1 LTVATITNCIGV
13 AESAATASSERG
25 RPLETGRSE
34 LQPEQELPRSDPNRA
49 LVMRMVRSLAES
61 GVAEWT
67 VLDSGDIRLN
77 LASGEILNRGQ
88 DCVTR
93 IR

>member
-1 LTVATITNCIGV
+1 LTVATITNRIGV
-13 AESAATASSERG
+13 ADSPVTASSERG

-34 LQPEQELPRSDPNRA
+34 LQLEQELPRSDPDRA
-49 LVMRMVRSLAES
+49 LVMRMVRSLVES

-67 VLDSGDIRLN
+67 VLDSGDIRLG
-77 LASGEILNRGQ
+77 LASGEIFNLGQ
-88 DCVTR
+88 DCATR